1 MGVRERRERERQET
15 REKILDAARELF
27 VAEGY
32 EGVSMRKIADK
43 IEYSPTAIYVHFKDK
58 DELFMEVCHEDFRLL
73 AQSFLAIEKIAD
85 PIERLQK
92 IGQAYIEFG
101 LKNPNHYRT
110 MFMTGHPVLPET
122 EAAMRDQG
130 KGNPEED
137 AYEFLLGTVTE
148 ALKAGRFREE
158 LKDAHLLAQT
168 MWAGVHGVI
177 SLQIA
182 KNEDPWVPWRSLKK
196 RAEAMLDGLLTGL
209 LKPER

>member
-1 MGVRERRERERQET
+1 MGIQDRREREKLET

-32 EGVSMRKIADK
+32 DGVSMRKIADK

-58 DELFMEVCHEDFRLL
+58 DELFREVCHADFRRL
-73 AQSFLAIEKIAD
+73 AQSFLAIGQIAD
-85 PIERLQK
+85 PIERLRK
-92 IGQAYIEFG
+92 IGHAYIEFG

-110 MFMTGHPVLPET
+110 MFMVPHPPEV
-122 EAAMRDQG
+122 EEDLEGQG

-137 AYEFLLGTVTE
+137 AYEFLLATIKEV
-148 ALKAGRFREE
+148 LRAGAFRDD
-158 LKDAHLLAQT
+158 LKDADLISQT

-196 RAEAMLDGLLTGL
+196 RADLMLDVMLYGL
-209 LKPER
+209 LKREEK